1 MKDCATERS
10 SMSSFIVS
18 LPILAPL
25 RRAVNS
31 FGDAPSQFY
40 IVLALRV
47 LLARHG
53 GGPAVALDVA

>member
-1 MKDCATERS
+1 
-10 SMSSFIVS
+10 MSSFIVS